1 MATTSAPQTVAL
13 HQVTPQ
19 PDQGPIVINTLQGI
33 ISRLEAVKEL
43 ILASQVAQYVHL
55 VKLEPNR
62 LEFRPAQQAPQRLA
76 QDLGQKLTA
85 ITGDRFIVS
94 ISSAKGEPTLAE
106 QQKTKTDADYNAVL
120 NLPIIQDIL
129 KTFPDAKLTEIIES
143 DDTTNL

>member
-1 MATTSAPQTVAL
+1 MAISSAPQTVAL

-19 PDQGPIVINTLQGI
+19 PDQGPIVINTLQDI
-33 ISRLEAVKEL
+33 IARLEAVKEL

-62 LEFRPAQQAPQRLA
+62 LEFRPAAQAPQRLS

-85 ITGDRFIVS
+85 LTGDRFVVS
-94 ISSAKGEPTLAE
+94 ISSAQGEPTLAE
-106 QQKTKTDADYNAVL
+106 QHQATKDADYNAIL

-129 KTFPDAKLTEIIES
+129 KVFPDAKLTDIIDPE
-143 DDTTNL
+143 T